1 MRRSSTRTNTR
12 DGGGAG
18 LRGLNFDILVRW
30 DNTSYT
36 RPDWLRIRRV
46 RLPKVEAMQLWN
58 IRGWTDGRT
67 AGLCRQQ
74 RRQLGAAFFFRALLT
89 HNNWQQLGPVAI
101 DVVVPC
107 RR

>member
-1 MRRSSTRTNTR
+1 MFG
-12 DGGGAG
+12 GGGAG

-30 DNTSYT
+30 DNKNYT
-36 RPDWLRIRRV
+36 RPVDSV
-46 RLPKVEAMQLWN
+46 SEEYDFQAMQLWN
-58 IRGWTDGRT
+58 ISGWTDGWT
-67 AGLCRQQ
+67 AAQCRQQ

-89 HNNWQQLGPVAI
+89 HNNWQRLGPVAI